1 MVSSGQQASLDT
13 HNHWPLS
20 PAQPKAGDLNHHQ
33 SGTPA
38 LTLPSQ

>member
-20 PAQPKAGDLNHHQ
+20 PAQPKADLNHHQ